1 MISGIPPEI
10 IILGPSSLTGCHRE
24 EGHSDIPSGSRRAE
38 GIQKSGESGGG
49 RGASIRGRRSHL
61 DMEELDNSSFRLLLR
76 SIVKYLIFM
85 YIICIYIYICFWFL
99 FKQLCI

>member
-10 IILGPSSLTGCHRE
+10 IILGPSSLTGCHRDR
-24 EGHSDIPSGSRRAE
+24 GHSDIPSGSRRAE

-61 DMEELDNSSFRLLLR
+61 DMEELDDSSFRLLLR
-76 SIVKYLIFM
+76 SIFKYLCN
-85 YIICIYIYICFWFL
+85 IISIYICFAML
-99 FKQLCI
+99 FFNQLCI